1 MEADFD
7 SDSDSGSD
15 YLSFEES
22 DDDEETKEEKE
33 ARERE
38 RRMVLEAAG
47 LIVQVDVKPPPALVR
62 ARSLKKTGSIR
73 VKTREVS
80 EATIGPGDA
89 MMSEHEKEKK
99 QRRAP
104 PAIPITPL
112 TPTQPGVTDPVSDP
126 HTPTTSTATEPSSAT
141 APPRPPRRKK
151 GKRSMSTTSSVKDL
165 PPLPLN
171 NDASVSP
178 PSTSPVR
185 TAFDP
190 DEHARQLD
198 DAFERYESFR
208 NANLGGNHTGN
219 RLSVVS
225 AASTD
230 TSSLYP
236 PPSPTDKESVDTPVH
251 RRRSL
256 SNLSSH
262 FPGLHTHGQGKT
274 NEAGSGTPTS
284 KYSHFL
290 QFLGVGRSST
300 PEEGNGSGRKL
311 IISGPIPI
319 NGSGEGESLSN
330 SGGEQRSA
338 SPAFGSVSF
347 CPKESQLVG

>member
-1 MEADFD
+1 
-7 SDSDSGSD
+7 
-15 YLSFEES
+15 
-22 DDDEETKEEKE
+22 
-33 ARERE
+33 
-38 RRMVLEAAG
+38 
-47 LIVQVDVKPPPALVR
+47 
-62 ARSLKKTGSIR
+62 
-73 VKTREVS
+73 
-80 EATIGPGDA
+80 
-89 MMSEHEKEKK
+89 
-99 QRRAP
+99 
-104 PAIPITPL
+104 
-112 TPTQPGVTDPVSDP
+112 
-126 HTPTTSTATEPSSAT
+126 
-141 APPRPPRRKK
+141 
-151 GKRSMSTTSSVKDL
+151 MSTTSSVKDL

-178 PSTSPVR
+178 PSISPVR

-190 DEHARQLD
+190 DEHAKQLD

-262 FPGLHTHGQGKT
+262 FHGLHTHGQGKIDQ
-274 NEAGSGTPTS
+274 AGSGTPTSGS

-319 NGSGEGESLSN
+319 SGSGEGESLSN
-330 SGGEQRSA
+330 AGGEQKSA

-347 CPKESQLVG
+347 CPKEPHINLLADGFAYQSWASLIDKTALEGIPANERKRQEVSTCGLLLIHD